1 MGDVL
6 ESIILL
12 SLNNSYYMII
22 PKQSQKQFIPTLF
35 SSLPISVLS

>member
-12 SLNNSYYMII
+12 SLNNFLLYDC
-22 PKQSQKQFIPTLF
+22 PRQFQKQFVPTLF
-35 SSLPISVLS
+35 SSLPTSLLS